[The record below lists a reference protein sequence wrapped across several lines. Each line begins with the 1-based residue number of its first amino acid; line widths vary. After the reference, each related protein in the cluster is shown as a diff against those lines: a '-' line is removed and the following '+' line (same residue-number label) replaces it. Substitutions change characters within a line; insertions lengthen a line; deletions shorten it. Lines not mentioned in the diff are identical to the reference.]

1 MIVLLPHTFLTPL
14 RSDAT
19 LMAMPAQPAPFLSP
33 EDQRAAEDFLAA
45 ARGHFGDR
53 LLRVVLYGSKARGDA
68 HSESDLDLLV
78 VFRGDGGVDWHDA
91 RAASFLAADVGLET
105 GVDVAAKCISSDRFD
120 REAAEPVGFATRVSR
135 EGITLWQV
143 S

>member
-1 MIVLLPHTFLTPL
+1 
-14 RSDAT
+14 
-19 LMAMPAQPAPFLSP
+19 MPAQPAPFLSP
-33 EDQRAAEDFLAA
+33 EDQRAAERFLSA

-53 LLRVVLYGSKARGDA
+53 LARVVLYGSKARGDA

-78 VFRGDGGVDWHDA
+78 VLRGHGGVDWRDA
-91 RAASFLAADVGLET
+91 RAASFLAADVALET
-105 GVDVAAKCISSDRFD
+105 GVDVAAKCVSSERFD

-135 EGITLWQV
+135 EGITLWRV

>member
-1 MIVLLPHTFLTPL
+1 LTAL

-19 LMAMPAQPAPFLSP
+19 LIGMPAQPAPFLSP
-33 EDQRAAEDFLAA
+33 EDQRAAEHFLSA

-53 LLRVVLYGSKARGDA
+53 LFRVILYGSKARGDA

-78 VFRGDGGVDWHDA
+78 VLRGHGGVDWRDA
-91 RAASFLAADVGLET
+91 RAASFLAADVALET
-105 GVDVAAKCISSDRFD
+105 GVDVAAKCVSSERFD